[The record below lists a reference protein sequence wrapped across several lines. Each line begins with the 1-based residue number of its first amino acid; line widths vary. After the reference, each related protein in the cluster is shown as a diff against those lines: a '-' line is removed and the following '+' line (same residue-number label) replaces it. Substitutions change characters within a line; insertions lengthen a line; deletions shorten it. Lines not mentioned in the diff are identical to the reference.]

1 MYLCMYVYI
10 LRINVLKG
18 VDEYIYMYVY
28 VCMHVYKSVYLCMHI
43 CVCMYV
49 LPLGQLRVGSDG
61 GDTAFNHRLQTMQHL
76 QLQKLRVRANL
87 T

>member
-1 MYLCMYVYI
+1 
-10 LRINVLKG
+10 
-18 VDEYIYMYVY
+18 MYVY
-28 VCMHVYKSVYLCMHI
+28 VCMHVYKSVYLCTHI
-43 CVCMYV
+43 CVCMYEYMYVCVSTYDV

-61 GDTAFNHRLQTMQHL
+61 GDTAFDHRLQTMQHL